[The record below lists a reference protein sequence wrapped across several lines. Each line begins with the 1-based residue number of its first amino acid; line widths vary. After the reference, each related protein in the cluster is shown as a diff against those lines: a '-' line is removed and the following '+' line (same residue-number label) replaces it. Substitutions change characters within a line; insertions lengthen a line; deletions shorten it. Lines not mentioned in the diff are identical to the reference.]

1 MNPMV
6 TKNQKHMID
15 TQKLKNK
22 EHKHTTKETKENY
35 QATREETKK
44 EEEEE
49 MSRQLLNQRGNI
61 LQKNSN

>member
-15 TQKLKNK
+15 TQLKI
-22 EHKHTTKETKENY
+22 EHKHTTKETKKISSHK
-35 QATREETKK
+35 EETKK
-44 EEEEE
+44 KEEE
-49 MSRQLLNQRGNI
+49 MSRQLSTTGNI